1 MKLEAPV
8 SFAADHPAFP
18 GHFPALAIVPGVLL
32 LDAVLHLHAEA
43 GLQVTEIASAKFLR
57 PVGPGQSV
65 TVSCDTDA
73 GRGRFDISSGAQL
86 VASGR
91 LVAGEK

>member
-1 MKLEAPV
+1 MKLEAQV

-18 GHFPALAIVPGVLL
+18 GHFPALPIVPGVLL
-32 LDAVLHLHAEA
+32 LDAVLHLHAQA
-43 GLQVTEIASAKFLR
+43 GLEVTEIAAAKFLR

-65 TVSCDTDA
+65 TVACDTGA
-73 GRGRFDISSGAQL
+73 GRSRFDITMGAEP

-91 LVAGEK
+91 LVAGQK